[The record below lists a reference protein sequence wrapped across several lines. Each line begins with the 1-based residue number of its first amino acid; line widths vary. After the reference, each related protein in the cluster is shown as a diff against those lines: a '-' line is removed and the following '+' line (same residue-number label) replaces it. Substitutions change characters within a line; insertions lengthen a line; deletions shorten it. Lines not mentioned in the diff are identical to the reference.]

1 MVQRAS
7 YPVHSEDKIRPR
19 LELVREERRRRL
31 PTRAMTFSPT
41 AAMKLARSLQA
52 QGALSEAARVM
63 RQALGADAEH
73 GVSEV
78 LEAYAHYVEYS
89 ARLGRLEDAFGALR
103 SAIRLAARWGAHV
116 KMAELYCRQAEL
128 YLVRGWFSAAESLS
142 VCVLANM
149 APSDAVRAR
158 LSIVHAWT
166 ALRRGDA
173 GESKV
178 CALIASALDTSL
190 ELGRAAELEGLLGW
204 ATAIRRDAPGARDY
218 LRKAAVHA
226 HNISDDY
233 ERARMMCLVAELAE
247 HCDGSPRAS
256 VYRAASL
263 EAWPSHGAAS
273 TYDATEEPVRPR
285 ETIDR
290 GPWMWIGPAR
300 RPSNHRSCG

>member
-7 YPVHSEDKIRPR
+7 YPIHSEDKIRPR
-19 LELVREERRRRL
+19 LELVREESRRRL
-31 PTRAMTFSPT
+31 PPHVMTFSPS
-41 AAMKLARSLQA
+41 AAMKLGRSLQA
-52 QGALSEAARVM
+52 QGVTFEAARVT

-73 GVSEV
+73 SVAEV
-78 LEAYAHYVEYS
+78 LEAYAHYIEYS
-89 ARLGRLEDAFGALR
+89 TRLGRLEDAFGALR
-103 SAIRLAARWGAHV
+103 SGIRLAARWGAHR

-166 ALRRGDA
+166 ALRRGDP

-190 ELGRAAELEGLLGW
+190 SLGRVAEIEGLLGW
-204 ATAIRRDAPGARDY
+204 ATAIRGDAPRARDY
-218 LRKAAVHA
+218 LRSAAVHA
-226 HNISDDY
+226 HNIADDY
-233 ERARMMCLVAELAE
+233 ERSRMMCLVAELAE
-247 HCDGSPRAS
+247 HCDGTPRAS

-263 EAWPSHGAAS
+263 EAWPPHEIGS
-273 TYDATEEPVRPR
+273 THESTDGPAGPR
-285 ETIDR
+285 ETIER
-290 GPWMWIGPAR
+290 GPWMWVSPAR
-300 RPSNHRSCG
+300 SPASHRH